1 MRFALL
7 GGTFNPIHIGHLYIA
22 EEVLVSL
29 GYERIVFVPSY
40 RPAHKTVGEKDDP
53 QKRLEMVRLATEGRE
68 EFIVEDCEVLRKD
81 TSYTMDTIEYL
92 YRRYPVTGK
101 IGLIIGEDLVPGF
114 PTWKM
119 VDRLLKEVDIIVAYR
134 TKREPFPY
142 PVPVQYIE
150 NLVLPISSSEIRTRI
165 KAGKAFRYL
174 VPESVYRYIC
184 EQGLYQNE

>member
-1 MRFALL
+1 MKLALL

-22 EEVLVSL
+22 EEVLVTL

-40 RPAHKTVGEKDDP
+40 RPAHKAVSERDDP
-53 QKRLEMVRLATEGRE
+53 HKRLEMVRLATEGRE
-68 EFIVEDCEVLRKD
+68 EFIVEDCEILRKD

-92 YRRYPVTGK
+92 YRQYPVTGK

-142 PVPVQYIE
+142 PVRVQYIE
-150 NLVLPISSSEIRTRI
+150 NLVLPISSSEIRARV

-174 VPESVYRYIC
+174 VPDPVYWYIRK
-184 EQGLYQNE
+184 QGLYQHE

>member
-1 MRFALL
+1 MRLALL

-22 EEVLVSL
+22 EEVLVTL
-29 GYERIVFVPSY
+29 GYDRIVFVPSY
-40 RPAHKTVGEKDDP
+40 RPAHKTVSEKDDP
-53 QKRLEMVRLATEGRE
+53 EKRLEMVRLATEGRE
-68 EFIVEDCEVLRKD
+68 EFLVEDCEILRRN

-92 YRRYPVTGK
+92 YHRYPITGK

-142 PVPVQYIE
+142 PVQVSYIE
-150 NLVLPISSSEIRTRI
+150 NIVLPISSSEIRARV
-165 KAGKAFRYL
+165 KRGKAFRYL
-174 VPESVYRYIC
+174 VPDSVYWYIRR
-184 EQGLYQNE
+184 QGLYQDE

>member
-1 MRFALL
+1 MRLALL

-22 EEVLVSL
+22 EEVLISL
-29 GYERIVFVPSY
+29 KYDRIVFVPSY
-40 RPAHKTVGEKDDP
+40 RPAHKTVSNMDDP

-68 EFIVEDCEVLRKD
+68 EFIVEDCEILRKD

-92 YRRYPVTGK
+92 YHRYPVTGK

-119 VDRLLKEVDIIVAYR
+119 VDRLLKEVEIIIAYR

-142 PVPVQYIE
+142 PVQVQYIE
-150 NLVLPISSSEIRTRI
+150 NVVIPISSSEIRARI

-174 VPESVYRYIC
+174 VPDAVYQYIR

>member
-1 MRFALL
+1 MRLALL

-29 GYERIVFVPSY
+29 GYDRIVFVPSY
-40 RPAHKTVGEKDDP
+40 RPAHKTVSAKDDP

-68 EFIVEDCEVLRKD
+68 EFIVEDCEILRKD
-81 TSYTMDTIEYL
+81 TSYTMETIEYL
-92 YRRYPVTGK
+92 YHRYPVKGK

-114 PTWKM
+114 PTWKR
-119 VDRLLKEVDIIVAYR
+119 VDRLLEEVEIIVAYR

-142 PVPVQYIE
+142 PVQVQYIE
-150 NLVLPISSSEIRTRI
+150 NLVIPISSSEIRARV

-174 VPESVYRYIC
+174 VPDSVYRYIR
-184 EQGLYQNE
+184 EHRLYQYE